1 MFMLLH
7 TLDYDVHFYFKNI
20 VCNQI
25 LTFYCNMR
33 KSGVISV
40 IRTCPLT
47 AHVIVL
53 KANMSPLLNYLH
65 CLPVKSRIA
74 FKTLLLTYSLK

>member
-25 LTFYCNMR
+25 LTLYCNMR

-47 AHVIVL
+47 AHDYLPSSLKPGPSLSLALL
-53 KANMSPLLNYLH
+53 KAPSPY
-65 CLPVKSRIA
+65 
-74 FKTLLLTYSLK
+74 

>member
-1 MFMLLH
+1 MLLH
-7 TLDYDVHFYFKNI
+7 TLDYDVHFYFRNI

-25 LTFYCNMR
+25 LTLYCNMR
-33 KSGVISV
+33 KSGVIPV

-47 AHVIVL
+47 AHYVIVL
-53 KANMSPLLNYLH
+53 KANMSPLLAALH